1 MDDIIVTSRAAPR
14 HLSNGRHAGGSAAGL
29 PDAGVGVA
37 YSLGIGARVG
47 ARRYGA
53 VLGMRLLAAA
63 AATRYANAFAAPSSS
78 KKGWLSAALALMRLL
93 GS

>member
-1 MDDIIVTSRAAPR
+1 M
-14 HLSNGRHAGGSAAGL
+14 
-29 PDAGVGVA
+29 GVA

-47 ARRYGA
+47 AGGA
-53 VLGMRLLAAA
+53 VWGIRLLAAA
-63 AATRYANAFAAPSSS
+63 AATRYASAFAAPSSS